1 MTSLQKAAAAVT
13 ISTSSK
19 GLNSSCETA
28 KGQFERCFASGLDLS
43 EFGTTNGEGSDKPL
57 QSAAAQL
64 LRVKEGER
72 RRKEQEEMADI
83 RTREVVRERITDV
96 RETLKLKRESNILVN
111 ALVQMHGS
119 DTMDPSVF
127 RKNKKLPKKLASVK
141 HPVSSGPSKGTKM
154 AHKKSR
160 RSKY

>member
-1 MTSLQKAAAAVT
+1 MAAN
-13 ISTSSK
+13 SSSQS
-19 GLNSSCETA
+19 LNSSFQTA

-43 EFGTTNGEGSDKPL
+43 EFGTTNGESCDKPL
-57 QSAAAQL
+57 ESAAAQL
-64 LRVKEGER
+64 LRVKEEER
-72 RRKEQEEMADI
+72 LRKEQEEMADQ
-83 RTREVVRERITDV
+83 RTQQVVRERITDI
-96 RETLKLKRESNILVN
+96 RETIQRKREANILVN

-119 DTMDPSVF
+119 DTSDPSVF

-141 HPVSSGPSKGTKM
+141 HHVSSLPAHGAKM